1 VGTQLTLC
9 AFKELFLD
17 SPLKLA
23 LTEKSS
29 LFTLG
34 LIFFHLVYL
43 LFYHHYMFSRIF
55 LFITCIFLLSSCSTS
70 QPKLSLEENAAYR
83 PKAGDTLLLKVRGDE
98 RYSDELF
105 VRKDQT
111 IKLRNEKLVSVKDQP
126 LSEIQENVSK
136 NLSTPEQNNRAK
148 LSLLVKGPI
157 SYKMKGKFV
166 NGGTKT
172 SERQI
177 TLLEA
182 INDAG
187 NFEQSADESKIELIR
202 KTTAGKLIIQ
212 LDYNRLLQGED
223 PNPILK
229 NGDIVSVN

>member
-1 VGTQLTLC
+1 M
-9 AFKELFLD
+9 
-17 SPLKLA
+17 LA
-23 LTEKSS
+23 LTEKRS

-34 LIFFHLVYL
+34 SDFFHLIYL
-43 LFYHHYMFSRIF
+43 LFYLHYMFSRIF
-55 LFITCIFLLSSCSTS
+55 IFTAFLFLLCSCSTN
-70 QPKLSLEENAAYR
+70 QPKLSCEENAAYQ

-105 VRKDQT
+105 VRKDLT
-111 IKLRNEKLVSVKDQP
+111 IKLRNEKIVSVKDQT
-126 LSEIQENVSK
+126 LSEIQKTVSK
-136 NLSTPEQNNRAK
+136 ELSTADHNTGAK

-166 NGGTKT
+166 NGGKKT

-187 NFEQSADESKIELIR
+187 NFEQSADESKIILVR
-202 KTTAGKLIIQ
+202 KTSSGKLKIQ

-229 NGDIVSVN
+229 NGDVITVN